1 MFFIISK
8 ILAFLIK
15 PVTWIFFLLIST
27 LIFKKKR
34 TKILYSTLVIFYVL
48 TNNFLADIC
57 CRIWEIPRVNTHEI
71 YDVGIILGGIA
82 DYDNITKAH
91 NFNKYVDR
99 LIDGEQLYHQGIIK
113 KIMIS
118 GGNGTLFNNEYIESD
133 AIKAHLVNNKIPY
146 QDILIENQSRNTK
159 ENAFKSAEILNA
171 RFPKGKFLL
180 ITSANHMR
188 RAKYC
193 FEKAGI
199 NTTSF
204 PTDCTTSYAN
214 INVDYLLLPNS
225 DALAKWESLIHEW
238 IGYIVYRI
246 TF

>member
-1 MFFIISK
+1 M
-8 ILAFLIK
+8 
-15 PVTWIFFLLIST
+15 
-27 LIFKKKR
+27 
-34 TKILYSTLVIFYVL
+34 L

-57 CRIWEIPRVNTHEI
+57 CRIWETPRVNTHEV

-82 DYDNITKAH
+82 DYDKITKAH

-133 AIKAHLVNNKIPY
+133 AIKAHLVNNKIPS

-199 NTTSF
+199 NTTTF

-238 IGYIVYRI
+238 IGYIVYRM